1 MTILGDR
8 YKINFSIRAPQLKF
22 NSSYDKVWG
31 LYLYFF
37 AAIDSKSREKTLDHF
52 IKNYSSDSKEIE
64 SAEVIKTA
72 KVEST
77 KTGSS
82 IRTENTISKTEI
94 TSNPIIQ
101 NELVSTDYAVEKTAS
116 TKKKDVADFS
126 NSIKPSKVIFGNI
139 ENQSKTQKMTPV
151 R

>member
-1 MTILGDR
+1 
-8 YKINFSIRAPQLKF
+8 
-22 NSSYDKVWG
+22 
-31 LYLYFF
+31 
-37 AAIDSKSREKTLDHF
+37 LDHF